1 MNKFEK
7 NCIFQKRKCLS
18 PMYCEELIKY
28 FEMVSTDS
36 IGSSGGLYNHNRRKK
51 NSIDISTNIFDDN
64 SPIIET
70 LRTKLFESLREM
82 CKRKPFT
89 YLNDQPKW
97 ACYKDFNIQKYN
109 PGGGFYETHCEHSP
123 TSEDGDGMYSNR
135 ILSWMFYLN
144 DVTDKGGTHFPI
156 QNITLKARQGD
167 LYIWP
172 AGWTHMHCGVPS
184 PTQTKYIATG
194 WANFEYRKTV

>member
-28 FEMVSTDS
+28 FEMISDNK
-36 IGSSGGLYNHNRRKK
+36 IGSSGGVYNYNRRVK
-51 NSIDISTNIFDDN
+51 NSIDVSTNLYVDN

-70 LRTKLFESLREM
+70 LKVKLFQASKEM
-82 CKRKPFT
+82 CEKEPFT
-89 YLNDQPKW
+89 YLTTLSTW
-97 ACYKDFNIQKYN
+97 SFYGEFNIQKYN
-109 PGGGFYETHCEHSP
+109 PGGGFYQTHCEHSP
-123 TSEDGDGMYSNR
+123 TSKDGDGMYSNR

-144 DVTDKGGTHFPI
+144 DVTDRGGTHFPI
-156 QNITLKARQGD
+156 QNITLKARKGD

-172 AGWTHMHCGVPS
+172 AGWSHMHHGVPS
-184 PTQTKYIATG
+184 PSQTKYIATG
-194 WANFEYRKTV
+194 WVNYDYSESI